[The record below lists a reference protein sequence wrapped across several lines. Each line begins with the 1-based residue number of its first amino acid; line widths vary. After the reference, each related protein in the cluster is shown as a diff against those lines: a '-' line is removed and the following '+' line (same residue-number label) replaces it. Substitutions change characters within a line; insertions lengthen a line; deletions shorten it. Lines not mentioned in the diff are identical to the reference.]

1 MILEIIGAFREAI
14 VAIVESA
21 VKTAM
26 IVIGSF
32 VKAAQIFKT
41 QAGSTN
47 YFETITVVLLFG
59 LVGYFVYKF
68 LWGSAK
74 TLAIFVGI
82 IMFLFVLTV
91 ILV

>member
-21 VKTAM
+21 VRTAM
-26 IVIGSF
+26 IAVVAF
-32 VKAAQIFKT
+32 VKAATIFKT
-41 QAGSTN
+41 QAGSAN
-47 YFETITVVLLFG
+47 YFETITVVLLFS
-59 LVGYFVYKF
+59 LMGYFVYKF
-68 LWGSAK
+68 LWSSAK